1 MQLKP
6 LSGETDG
13 WNTSSKTAIHQL
25 NISTSYPAV
34 ETRPVGY
41 DCQDVAIDHKHN
53 SLKATD
59 LGRHALLPWVTSI
72 NRQGHVTKCV
82 LNPIK
87 NDAMLASQLI
97 ILSLIIA
104 REVELGGGLL
114 LHGALVERDGQ
125 GVILAGPSGV
135 GKTTISRRLPPPWR
149 SLCDDT
155 TLLIRDD
162 QGVYWAHPWPTWSNF
177 MFGGQGGSWDVH
189 HAVRLAGIFFLNQA
203 TEDLAS
209 QVGPAEATCLL
220 NEVAEQVSRLML
232 HTMSP
237 DEVRAHRLRRFETI
251 CSTAKQ
257 APVFRL
263 RMSPAGTF
271 WCEIEEVLHQNGGT
285 SWAMS

>member
-6 LSGETDG
+6 VSGETDG
-13 WNTSSKTAIHQL
+13 WDTFTGTAIHRL
-25 NISTSYPAV
+25 NISTSFPAF
-34 ETRPVGY
+34 ETGTVGY
-41 DCQDVAIDHKHN
+41 DLQDAAIDHKHN

-59 LGRHALLPWVTSI
+59 LGHHALLPWVRSI
-72 NRQGHVTKCV
+72 TRQAHVTKCV

-87 NDAMLASQLI
+87 NDGMLASQLA

-104 REVELGGGLL
+104 REVELGSGLL
-114 LHGALVERDGQ
+114 LHGALVERDGK
-125 GVILAGPSGV
+125 GVILAGPSGS

-149 SLCDDT
+149 SPCDDT

-189 HAVRLAGIFFLNQA
+189 HAVRLEGIFFLNQA
-203 TEDLAS
+203 TEDMVS
-209 QVGPAEATCLL
+209 QVGSAAATCLL

-232 HTMSP
+232 YTMSP

-271 WCEIEEVLHQNGGT
+271 WREIEEVLHQNGGI
-285 SWAMS
+285 S